1 MDARKISIILF
12 AAVSATVLL
21 ATFAGFPPDWKTTGV
36 ERPAPM
42 PSLRPKSLLSGKFGE
57 EFERHFAQKFG
68 VRGYGIR
75 LAHQLGWELFGTLP
89 PTGGTIVDRGAD
101 HWLYEHEYVRHNIR
115 RYEMRRSEA
124 EEFASRMVAL
134 HQRLATRGIPLVVC
148 VSPSK
153 AKVYP
158 EHLLD
163 TMRTTPEFAGN
174 TPSRDTLIA
183 HLRKAGVAVVDCSTL
198 FLEWKRDGVLL
209 FPRNGTHWNAYGAQ
223 RIWDEIIAAARRQN
237 QALPPVPAVKGH
249 VMSEPLTPDRDLASL
264 YNMVRYPYPEKEVP
278 YPVLNEG
285 VTNAV
290 RRLRVFGVG
299 DSFSFQLAD
308 AMGRCGAVESY
319 RLIYYNKTDCRYAWS
334 PGERPRENRPEMH
347 RLPTFDA
354 ASLDIDE
361 ATRDC
366 DLVLVEFN
374 DVFARKRAWGFGL
387 EPGGGSKPNR
397 R

>member
-1 MDARKISIILF
+1 MDARKYSIMLF

-21 ATFAGFPPDWKTTGV
+21 ATFTGFPPDWKTAGV

-42 PSLRPKSLLSGKFGE
+42 PSLRPKSLLSGKFGV

-75 LAHQLGWELFGTLP
+75 MAHQLGWTLFGTLSP
-89 PTGGTIVDRGAD
+89 SGGTTVDIGKE
-101 HWLYEHEYVRHNIR
+101 HWLYEHEYIRHHVH
-115 RYEMRRSEA
+115 RYEMRKSEA
-124 EEFASRMVAL
+124 KEFAARMVSL
-134 HQRLATRGIPLVVC
+134 RQRLAARGIPLVVC

-153 AKVYP
+153 AAVYP
-158 EHLLD
+158 EYLLD
-163 TMRTTPEFAGN
+163 SMKPTPEFAGN
-174 TPSRDTLIA
+174 TPSRDMLIEY
-183 HLRKAGVAVVDCSTL
+183 LRKNDVAVVDSSTL

-237 QALPPVPAVKGH
+237 QALPPVPAVNGH
-249 VMSEPLTPDRDLASL
+249 VMSAPLRTDRDLSSL
-264 YNMVRYPYPEKEVP
+264 FNMMRYPYAESAVP
-278 YPVLNEG
+278 YPVLAGDDAN
-285 VTNAV
+285 TD

-319 RLIYYNKTDCRYAWS
+319 RLIYYNKADYRFVWA
-334 PGERPRENRPEMH
+334 PGERPRENKGENYRQPS
-347 RLPTFDA
+347 FD
-354 ASLDIDE
+354 STSFDIDE

-366 DLVLVEFN
+366 DLVIVEFN

-387 EPGGGSKPNR
+387 ERRSSKPN
-397 R
+397 